1 MVQASV
7 LSTLKTYVPS
17 FLALVLFTALYT
29 VFVFRDGAAQHHNQ
43 NFTVAKK
50 LKAEKLS
57 LETVTP
63 VRDVASPLETE

>member
-1 MVQASV
+1 MAQDT
-7 LSTLKTYVPS
+7 LISTLKSYVPS
-17 FLALVLFTALYT
+17 FLVLIVFAMAYSVLVFNSTSQSYN
-29 VFVFRDGAAQHHNQ
+29 H

-57 LETVTP
+57 LETVVP

>member
-1 MVQASV
+1 MVQASI
-7 LSTLKTYVPS
+7 LSTLKSYVPS
-17 FLALVLFTALYT
+17 FLALIAFSGLYT
-29 VFVFRDGAAQHHNQ
+29 AFVFRDAALHSQ

>member
-7 LSTLKTYVPS
+7 LSTLKSYVPS
-17 FLALVLFTALYT
+17 FLALVVFTGLYT
-29 VFVFRDGAAQHHNQ
+29 VFVFRDGGAHHQSQ
-43 NFTVAKK
+43 NLTVAKK